1 MPSLRVPTVPPT
13 RPKVDPI
20 THREVWEFMLK
31 SLGAVE
37 SLSGKKPVIAKMTF
51 QEHPK
56 NTGDFSELL
65 ELEVGGGLTQI
76 NLKFI
81 HGMGLYLEVLD
92 CDPHRKP
99 KRVLD
104 ECLTDRNSYKDFLGS
119 KLVESIC
126 RQASV

>member
-1 MPSLRVPTVPPT
+1 MSSLRVPTVPPI

-20 THREVWEFMLK
+20 THHEAWEFMLK
-31 SLGAVE
+31 SLDDVE
-37 SLSGKKPVIAKMTF
+37 SLSGKKPVIAKMSF

-65 ELEVGGGLTQI
+65 ELEIGGELTKI

-81 HGMGLYLEVLD
+81 HNMGLYLEVLD
-92 CDPHRKP
+92 CDPHRQP
-99 KRVLD
+99 RRVLD
-104 ECLTDRNSYKDFLGS
+104 ECLTDRDSYRDFLGS
-119 KLVESIC
+119 RLVESIC